1 LVVKETNSDTVMYPY
16 FCVVKV
22 NGTIVDPYS
31 LINYTEVNYT
41 MTPID
46 RNSKGS
52 IKWNRPV
59 NLTFIKEN
67 WN

>member
-1 LVVKETNSDTVMYPY
+1 MYPY

-22 NGTIVDPYS
+22 NGSIIDPYS
-31 LINYTEVNYT
+31 LINYTEVNFT

-46 RNSKGS
+46 RYAAGS
-52 IKWNRPV
+52 IVWSAPV
-59 NLTFIKEN
+59 NLSFIKDN

>member
-1 LVVKETNSDTVMYPY
+1 MYPY

-31 LINYTEVNYT
+31 LINYTEVNFT

-46 RNSKGS
+46 RYSNGA
-52 IKWNRPV
+52 IKWNNPV

>member
-1 LVVKETNSDTVMYPY
+1 MKETNSDTVMYPY

-22 NGTIVDPYS
+22 NGSIIDPYS
-31 LINYTEVNYT
+31 LINYTEVNFT

-46 RNSKGS
+46 RYAAGS
-52 IKWNRPV
+52 IVWSAPV
-59 NLTFIKEN
+59 NLSFIKDN